1 MLYLKNSLCTI
12 DVSIPEYQYL
22 SQSLTLEECR
32 QLYASLHFTTFDL
45 PLISEKN
52 VPHIPCIQLLT
63 KWDKGTNKREG
74 KSKSH
79 VDVVLRLRQLGRDD
93 LAEWLSD
100 AVYKR
105 LVRDVN
111 DALDTRFSNK
121 TESVQ
126 RKIDRGERVTDDWTI
141 YNTVMWAV
149 LAGLGI
155 SLLLIIGRIIAI
167 CCKKRLS
174 RKKVKEEEIMDLLSY
189 GSLDSDQ
196 ETIYECAIKTNRVK
210 K

>member
-1 MLYLKNSLCTI
+1 M
-12 DVSIPEYQYL
+12 
-22 SQSLTLEECR
+22 
-32 QLYASLHFTTFDL
+32 
-45 PLISEKN
+45 
-52 VPHIPCIQLLT
+52 
-63 KWDKGTNKREG
+63 
-74 KSKSH
+74 
-79 VDVVLRLRQLGRDD
+79 DVVLRLRQLGRDD

-141 YNTVMWAV
+141 YNTVMWAG

-155 SLLLIIGRIIAI
+155 SLLLIIGRVIAI

>member
-1 MLYLKNSLCTI
+1 M
-12 DVSIPEYQYL
+12 
-22 SQSLTLEECR
+22 
-32 QLYASLHFTTFDL
+32 
-45 PLISEKN
+45 
-52 VPHIPCIQLLT
+52 
-63 KWDKGTNKREG
+63 
-74 KSKSH
+74 
-79 VDVVLRLRQLGRDD
+79 DVVLRLRQLGRDD

-155 SLLLIIGRIIAI
+155 SLLLIIGRVIAI